1 MKTSTHEEI
10 LNLVDRLARVSASEH
25 WVGEINPAQLAA
37 LSYLAMANRYSRAP
51 SQIAEYLSAMRG
63 TVSVTL
69 KSLARKNLIKETK
82 SKADK
87 RRTSYS
93 ITEKGLASLD
103 FDTSLNTALDTMDK
117 GELSQLSGALKT
129 LLKNVLRVRGG
140 RSFGV
145 CATCQ
150 HHRNEPNGAFCK
162 LLDVDLKTSQTKQI
176 CFEHERSKQ
185 QSFP

>member
-10 LNLVDRLARVSASEH
+10 LNLVDRLARVSTSEH
-25 WVGEINPAQLAA
+25 WVGDINPAQLAA

-69 KSLARKNLIKETK
+69 KALARKNLVEETK
-82 SKADK
+82 SKTDK

-93 ITEKGLASLD
+93 ITEKGLASLEIS
-103 FDTSLNTALDTMDK
+103 TSLDTALGIMDEN
-117 GELSQLSGALKT
+117 ELSQLSGALKT

-140 RSFGV
+140 RSFGI
-145 CATCQ
+145 CTTCQ
-150 HHRNEPNGAFCK
+150 HHRNEPDGAYCT
-162 LLDVDLKTSQTKQI
+162 LLNVDLKASQTKQI
-176 CFEHERSKQ
+176 CFEHERSTPQ
-185 QSFP
+185 LSP

>member
-1 MKTSTHEEI
+1 MKTNTHDEI
-10 LNLVDRLARVSASEH
+10 LNLVDRLARVSSSEH
-25 WVGEINPAQLAA
+25 WVGDLNPAQLAA

-69 KSLARKNLIKETK
+69 KALARKKLIEETK
-82 SKADK
+82 SKTDK

-103 FDTSLNTALDTMDK
+103 FNTSLGTALDTMDE
-117 GELSQLSGALKT
+117 GELSKLSGALKT

-140 RSFGV
+140 RSFGI

-150 HHRNEPNGAFCK
+150 HNRNGTNGAYCT
-162 LLDVDLKTSQTKQI
+162 LLNVDLKASQTKQI
-176 CFEHERSKQ
+176 CFEHERFKPQLS
-185 QSFP
+185 P